1 METALDTRRALE
13 RGKLLLLERAREAR
27 KKNLPT
33 PRLNL
38 PSIIWVLI
46 EEAVDTERRIVDPE
60 HRFLSA
66 GNRISW
72 PMVLDEILF
81 ENEREKIS
89 EGEKTDQD
97 RWRDYVMFR
106 RMALTDRTAET
117 RMYIVMGWMQFI
129 NGHKADRDRM
139 LIWKMAEGTSNARLY
154 ALAGR
159 PRSERQA
166 LWIIKQRAL
175 QKICSGVQKMLEC

>member
-97 RWRDYVMFR
+97 RWRDYVM
-106 RMALTDRTAET
+106 
-117 RMYIVMGWMQFI
+117 
-129 NGHKADRDRM
+129 
-139 LIWKMAEGTSNARLY
+139 
-154 ALAGR
+154 
-159 PRSERQA
+159 
-166 LWIIKQRAL
+166 
-175 QKICSGVQKMLEC
+175 